1 MQRFNTVRLNFCE
14 GRFALVPVEAIDAL
28 SMTDIGVGKVLINGY
43 LEDMNMLYSG
53 AITLDRAE
61 IECNWSNVGTT
72 VLDLLLENVGILS
85 VDFLSEGTTLT
96 YFVYWDDNP
105 DQCDANIHQTV
116 HTFSACKETDDK
128 DLVVIKFCRERG

>member
-53 AITLDRAE
+53 AITFDRAA
-61 IECNWSNVGTT
+61 IERNWSNVGTT

-96 YFVYWDDNP
+96 YFIYWDDNP

-116 HTFSACKETDDK
+116 HTFSACKETDNK
-128 DLVVIKFCRERG
+128 DLVVIKFCHERG

>member
-14 GRFALVPVEAIDAL
+14 GRFALIPIEAVETLAITD
-28 SMTDIGVGKVLINGY
+28 TDIGKVLINGY

-53 AITLDRAE
+53 AISLDRATME
-61 IECNWSNVGTT
+61 RSWSNVGTT
-72 VLDLLLENVGILS
+72 VFDLLLKNVGILS

-116 HTFSACKETDDK
+116 DTVSACEETNDK
-128 DLVVIKFCRERG
+128 DLVVVKFCRERG